1 MATAPELS
9 RRAGAMGRPKV
20 GRFEIY
26 CFCHTALTWLSPCC
40 DAFTLDRIA
49 GHSSIT
55 ITQRYRHPQSDEIGR
70 VIEKK
75 MTAGH
80 NSGQIGTPSLRN
92 LIGDLAVTETL
103 DNSQSIF

>member
-1 MATAPELS
+1 
-9 RRAGAMGRPKV
+9 MGRSKV

-26 CFCHTALTWLSPCC
+26 CFRHTALTWLSPCC
-40 DAFTLDRIA
+40 DAFTVDRIA

-55 ITQRYRHPQSDEIGR
+55 ITQRCRHRQSDEVGW
-70 VIEKK
+70 VIAK

-80 NSGQIGTPSLRN
+80 IGNPSPRN